1 MKNKEVF
8 YRALRIIKT
17 GEELLVW
24 YSKDFCQLIDVP
36 DVKRIPLTGMF
47 HWHNSIY
54 VDKSYKGCFTVPVV
68 RQGKMQC
75 HCLSF

>member
-1 MKNKEVF
+1 MEAYMKNKEVF

-36 DVKRIPLTGMF
+36 DVKRIPPTGMF
-47 HWHNSIY
+47 H
-54 VDKSYKGCFTVPVV
+54 
-68 RQGKMQC
+68 
-75 HCLSF
+75 

>member
-47 HWHNSIY
+47 H
-54 VDKSYKGCFTVPVV
+54 
-68 RQGKMQC
+68 
-75 HCLSF
+75 

>member
-1 MKNKEVF
+1 MEWLSYINPARNEDEQNMEAYMKNKEVF

-36 DVKRIPLTGMF
+36 NVKRIPPTGTF
-47 HWHNSIY
+47 H
-54 VDKSYKGCFTVPVV
+54 
-68 RQGKMQC
+68 
-75 HCLSF
+75 